1 MRNINITSVQKNFLS
16 LLVFTEI
23 SAIQINPVV
32 PVKKSTLAEELWKT
46 SKTGDD
52 FDDLA
57 MTRKI
62 VLVWNRSKAPTKSA
76 PLSLDTAGCQP
87 MPNCILICLGMSDK
101 SKLYPN
107 WPNRNWLK
115 FNPTWKLKRILD
127 LLESRA
133 KVHPIHCFLL
143 CLAGKE
149 VLGAYQTSKVSNSTN
164 ALKRFGNFFP
174 VYSQSYVNCVAI
186 SI

>member
-1 MRNINITSVQKNFLS
+1 MRSSYGPNTTFSSKKWLPTICISPSFS
-16 LLVFTEI
+16 LKIPKPEFTEI
-23 SAIQINPVV
+23 LFSVSRNP
-32 PVKKSTLAEELWKT
+32 LAEELSKT

-133 KVHPIHCFLL
+133 KVHPIHWFLL
-143 CLAGKE
+143 CLARE
-149 VLGAYQTSKVSNSTN
+149 AVLGAYQCMQKVCNS
-164 ALKRFGNFFP
+164 R
-174 VYSQSYVNCVAI
+174 
-186 SI
+186 

>member
-1 MRNINITSVQKNFLS
+1 MRTTLKLHPSNVRNINITSVQKDFLS

-76 PLSLDTAGCQP
+76 PLKEIRRAA
-87 MPNCILICLGMSDK
+87 
-101 SKLYPN
+101 
-107 WPNRNWLK
+107 
-115 FNPTWKLKRILD
+115 
-127 LLESRA
+127 SRC
-133 KVHPIHCFLL
+133 PIVF
-143 CLAGKE
+143 
-149 VLGAYQTSKVSNSTN
+149 
-164 ALKRFGNFFP
+164 
-174 VYSQSYVNCVAI
+174 
-186 SI
+186 